1 MKLLEIKRLV
11 EFNAVGSFMAAKSG
25 DGWMLCVFKKDASEQ
40 YDKDSV
46 TLETAR
52 GGTRIFKTL
61 DAMKKLIDA
70 ELDNHQLL
78 VA

>member
-1 MKLLEIKRLV
+1 MKLIEIKRLV
-11 EFNAVGSFMAAKSG
+11 EFNAVGSFMATKNG
-25 DGWMLCVFKKDASEQ
+25 DGWMLCVFKKDTSDQ
-40 YDKDSV
+40 HDRNSV

-61 DAMKKLIDA
+61 DAIKKLIDA